1 MKSNTDVRVTRK
13 DALADAFER
22 FGAYRY
28 TDGVG
33 FAFHGP
39 MGVEALS
46 TLGHDDLVAGWAEE
60 YKARHAPIDAPPPV
74 ARLDP
79 DDDASWLP
87 ALGDPA
93 RVSDWAALF
102 ADQLRDH
109 PWRTVVRRWVPR
121 LVPGY
126 AGALTHGLLRVAH
139 DVRAMP
145 AQGAPDDVLLAE
157 LTLGLAYWAA
167 TFRTLLGSDGPGL
180 DGPGLDGPGL
190 DGRGLDGTLSLDA
203 AIAGLP
209 RPTEPWS
216 PIEAGTFSR
225 IDELAGFPAAVAAL
239 APPPPSLDDGLGDL
253 TAAFCRVLLA
263 NPEVF
268 PQGPVHAVTPVA
280 AVRTLVPYLPDA
292 VRDGL
297 YARMWRTGAAIVC
310 GFTPGGGGGSAG
322 SGGRPA
328 GDASRADDGDVPALD
343 DVLARAVE
351 HRDPH
356 AIKFA
361 EACAR
366 EHARRPDPVYLR
378 AARHVLDRTP
388 RW

>member
-1 MKSNTDVRVTRK
+1 MNSNTDVRVDRQ
-13 DALADAFER
+13 DAIADAVER

-60 YKARHAPIDAPPPV
+60 YKARHAPIAAPPPV

-79 DDDASWLP
+79 DDEATWRP

-102 ADQLRDH
+102 ADQLREH
-109 PWRTVVRRWVPR
+109 PWRTVVRRWAPR

-139 DVRAMP
+139 GVRAMP
-145 AQGAPDDVLLAE
+145 AAGAPDDVLLDE

-167 TFRTLLGSDGPGL
+167 TLHTLPGSDRPGL
-180 DGPGLDGPGL
+180 G
-190 DGRGLDGTLSLDA
+190 GTLSLDA

-209 RPTEPWS
+209 RPIEPWS
-216 PIEAGTFSR
+216 PVEAGTFSR
-225 IDELAGFPAAVAAL
+225 IGELTGFPAAVAAL
-239 APPPPSLDDGLGDL
+239 ATPPPSLDDGLSDL

-263 NPEVF
+263 NPDVF
-268 PQGPVHAVTPVA
+268 PQGLVHAVTPVA

-292 VRDGL
+292 VRDQL

-310 GFTPGGGGGSAG
+310 GFTPADRGGSAV
-322 SGGRPA
+322 SGVGPA
-328 GDASRADDGDVPALD
+328 GDASRDGDGDVPSLE
-343 DVLARAVE
+343 DVIADAVE

-366 EHARRPDPVYLR
+366 EHARRPDSVYLR
-378 AARHVLDRTP
+378 AARHVVNRTP